1 MLESYQVELKVWEIY
16 SEETWNRK
24 DINYLKNLK
33 KLLELINQFNGDT
46 IKYLEKNID
55 FFTLRFNSDQ
65 FYKCCFKK
73 FLEKMSKTIDLR
85 LTCIKSHLDKN

>member
-65 FYKCCFKK
+65 FYKYSFKK
-73 FLEKMSKTIDLR
+73 FLEKMSKMT
-85 LTCIKSHLDKN
+85 